1 MKAVRS
7 CRIFLFCAALSL
19 ATGAWA
25 DTNLTDIWWNKL
37 ESGWGVTLTQE
48 RNGPI
53 FAAIYGYDGI
63 GKAAWLV
70 GSMDPSTTT
79 SVNGKGRSYS
89 GNLYET
95 SGGTV
100 FTAASFNPASVTTTP
115 VGTIAFEPENDSEGT
130 LTYTYKGATV
140 TKVIERYTVSTIS
153 GPAVNPAGTSLR
165 AMSNTIS
172 NGQCSEAFPMN
183 TRTSLGF
190 RIAITSAQAGPPVWN
205 FGQCDAGSTTTCPVS
220 TPVCSFTPKNSWQKG
235 SSMEMNGDLV
245 CTVGGAANPF
255 SGGKIGKFEAGI
267 SEIKLDDGGYSAKMV
282 VTDESNCGNVST
294 IQIKYMAWINS
305 CSFSAGQLI
314 CAN

>member
-53 FAAIYGYDGI
+53 FAAIYGYDGA

-95 SGGTV
+95 SGGTAL
-100 FTAASFNPASVTTTP
+100 TAASFNPSSVTTTL
-115 VGTIAFEPENDSEGT
+115 VGTIAFEPKNDSEGT

-140 TKVIERYTVSTIS
+140 TKAIERYTVSEMQ
-153 GPAVNPAGTSLR
+153 GPSTTQAGSPYR
-165 AMSNTIS
+165 AFSNTIS
-172 NGQCSEAFPMN
+172 NGQCSTAFPIN
-183 TRTSLGF
+183 TRTSLAL
-190 RIAITSAQAGPPVWN
+190 RVEVNATATAEVWK
-205 FGQCDAGSTTTCPVS
+205 FGQCDAGSTTTCPMS
-220 TPVCSFTPKNSWQKG
+220 TPICTLTIKDGWQRG
-235 SSMEMNGDLV
+235 SSAEVNGDLV

-282 VTDESNCGNVST
+282 ATDESNCGNVST
-294 IQIKYMAWINS
+294 IQIKYAAWINS

-314 CAN
+314 CTN